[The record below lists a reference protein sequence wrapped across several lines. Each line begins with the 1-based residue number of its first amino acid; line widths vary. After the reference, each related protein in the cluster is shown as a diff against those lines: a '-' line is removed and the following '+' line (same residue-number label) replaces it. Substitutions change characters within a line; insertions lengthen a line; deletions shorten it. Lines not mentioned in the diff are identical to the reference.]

1 MNKRTAL
8 ITGASAGIGRAVAI
22 TLGRQGY
29 QLVLL
34 ARRPERLASVQSEL
48 GDMTNCHCMDVDIS
62 DGGALEQV
70 IATLPGAFAEID
82 VLINNAGLALGLGTS
97 QQANWS
103 DWSTMIDT
111 NCRAA
116 AHLVQ
121 LVLPGMV
128 DRNRGHIVNMGS
140 VAGSY
145 PYPGGN
151 IYAAS
156 KAFIEA
162 FTLNLKAD
170 LFGTLVR
177 VTNIEPGMVG
187 GDSEFS
193 LVRNKGDQAAAAKT
207 RQGLAALEPE
217 DIAECVTWVLRQP
230 AHVNINRIEV
240 MPTAQAPGR
249 MAYDRKS

>member
-62 DGGALEQV
+62 DGCALEQV

-103 DWSTMIDT
+103 DW
-111 NCRAA
+111 
-116 AHLVQ
+116 
-121 LVLPGMV
+121 
-128 DRNRGHIVNMGS
+128 
-140 VAGSY
+140 
-145 PYPGGN
+145 
-151 IYAAS
+151 
-156 KAFIEA
+156 
-162 FTLNLKAD
+162 
-170 LFGTLVR
+170 
-177 VTNIEPGMVG
+177 
-187 GDSEFS
+187 
-193 LVRNKGDQAAAAKT
+193 
-207 RQGLAALEPE
+207 
-217 DIAECVTWVLRQP
+217 
-230 AHVNINRIEV
+230 
-240 MPTAQAPGR
+240 
-249 MAYDRKS
+249 